1 MKLKYYLRG
10 LGIGIAVTVLVVGL
24 SSGRKSMTDEEV
36 IARAKELGMVESM
49 VLSNMNSRQEQP
61 DVSTNEQEETKPIE
75 EETKPIEEETKP
87 IEEEKKPIE
96 IEAEKENFVFTVFP
110 GESSVTVSK
119 ALKEAGLVEDA
130 SAYDRFLCENG
141 YDRKIRVGTYD
152 IPADADQEEIAR
164 IITGADR

>member
-75 EETKPIEEETKP
+75 EETKPIE
-87 IEEEKKPIE
+87 
-96 IEAEKENFVFTVFP
+96 IEAEKENFVFTVSP